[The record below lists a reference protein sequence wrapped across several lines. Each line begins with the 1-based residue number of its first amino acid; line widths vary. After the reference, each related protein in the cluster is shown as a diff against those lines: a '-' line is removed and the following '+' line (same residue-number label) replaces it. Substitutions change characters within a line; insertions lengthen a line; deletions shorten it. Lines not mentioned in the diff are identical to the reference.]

1 MTPQVFRSIER
12 AREHIAHCA
21 LTIGNF
27 DGVHIGHQALLGET
41 LRYASAN
48 GLTPAAMTF
57 DPHPAVVVAPE
68 RVPPL
73 ICTLD
78 QRLRFIAAAGIRN
91 IVVLPF
97 TADVARLSASQFVS
111 QTLCDA
117 LTTKA
122 VFVGENF
129 RFGFKQGGTPHT
141 LELLGAEFGFIS
153 RTVQPVSYRGEV
165 ISSSVIR
172 RYLGSG
178 NVSRAARLLG
188 RCFSIEGSVVPG
200 HGVGSKQT
208 VPTLNLQPP
217 AGQLIPRGVY
227 ISETLES
234 ATGRRWQSITNCGVR
249 PTFGGGDELTIETF
263 LLSPLEGDA
272 PAHIE
277 VRFHR
282 FVREERQFPNLE
294 ILKSQILKDVSRAQA
309 YWRRV
314 SNPKQQPAAI

>member
-1 MTPQVFRSIER
+1 MSARVFKSLEEAR
-12 AREHIAHCA
+12 AGFAPSA
-21 LTIGNF
+21 LAIGNF

-41 LRYASAN
+41 LRYAGAN

-57 DPHPAVVVAPE
+57 DPHPAVVVAPQ

-78 QRLRFIAAAGIRN
+78 QRLRFIAAVGIRN

-97 TADVARLSASQFVS
+97 TPDVARLSARQFVS

-141 LELLGAEFGFIS
+141 LKLLGEEFGFIS
-153 RTVQPVSYRGEV
+153 RTVQPISYRGEV

-172 RYLGSG
+172 RYLASG

-200 HGVGSKQT
+200 RGVGSKQT

-227 ISETLES
+227 ITETLEPAS
-234 ATGRRWQSITNCGVR
+234 GRRWQSITNCGVR
-249 PTFGGGDELTIETF
+249 PTFGGNDELTIETF

-282 FVREERQFPNLE
+282 FVREERQFSNPAA
-294 ILKSQILKDVSRAQA
+294 LKLQILKDVSRAQA
-309 YWRRV
+309 YWRRAPD
-314 SNPKQQPAAI
+314 SKQQPASI